1 MAKVRF
7 FTLLRQKLGIDEI
20 EIEAD
25 QITVAELLYKTKDT
39 VNDEIV
45 IKKLLED
52 DGSLRRGTIILVN
65 GLNIFS
71 LKKLDTLVK
80 NDDVISLFPAGG
92 GG

>member
-7 FTLLRQKLGIDEI
+7 FTLLRQKTGIDEI

-25 QITVAELLYKTKDT
+25 QITVAELLYKTTDRIKDE
-39 VNDEIV
+39 VV

-71 LKKLDTLVK
+71 LKKLDTRVK